1 MSDTPKSA
9 YELALEKLKQRDRER
24 GEAAPALLTN
34 EQKRKIAEIRRMCE
48 AKLAEREILHAS
60 ERARV
65 LSEPESQEKLPKL
78 EEDYLRDR
86 RRIEEER
93 DRKVEAVR
101 AGKAA
106 RGRGGRQLKALLAAL
121 GLGLLAASARAAP
134 VAAPAASGATSRHQM
149 CRPAPPR
156 GSLRAAIPSG

>member
-1 MSDTPKSA
+1 MSDAPKSA

-24 GEAAPALLTN
+24 GELAPALLTD
-34 EQKRKIAEIRRMCE
+34 EQKKRIAEIRRMCE

-86 RRIEEER
+86 RRVEEER
-93 DRKVEAVR
+93 DRKIEAVR
-101 AGKAA
+101 AGKPA
-106 RGRGGRQLKALLAAL
+106 RGRRGRKVKA
-121 GLGLLAASARAAP
+121 S
-134 VAAPAASGATSRHQM
+134 
-149 CRPAPPR
+149 
-156 GSLRAAIPSG
+156 